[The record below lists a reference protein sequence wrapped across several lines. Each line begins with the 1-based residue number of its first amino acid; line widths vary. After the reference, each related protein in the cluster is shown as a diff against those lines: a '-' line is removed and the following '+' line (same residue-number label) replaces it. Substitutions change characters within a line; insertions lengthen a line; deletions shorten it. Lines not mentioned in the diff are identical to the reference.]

1 MRKHTIRKLINFF
14 GFIFE
19 ELSDVMTNSFKREK
33 KKSFDEN
40 ARERKNE
47 ANIDTTTDLEYKVI
61 HKL

>member
-1 MRKHTIRKLINFF
+1 
-14 GFIFE
+14 
-19 ELSDVMTNSFKREK
+19 MTNSFKREK
-33 KKSFDEN
+33 KESFDEN